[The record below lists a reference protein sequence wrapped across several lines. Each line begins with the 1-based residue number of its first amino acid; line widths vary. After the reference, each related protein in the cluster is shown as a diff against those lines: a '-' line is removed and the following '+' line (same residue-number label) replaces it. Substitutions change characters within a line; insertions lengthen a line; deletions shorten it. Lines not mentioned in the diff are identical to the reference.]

1 CAVALAHP
9 RDCSHCVEAVRRLY
23 RRIESRVCWHASQV
37 VCAEEYRTNYD
48 FGSSPPTKHHS
59 KPIPTTT
66 FNAVDSDYSKS
77 DCHLLHPL
85 ESSPGL
91 SSTSRARLR
100 EEHLDC
106 WPTSY
111 AAPIPGRAGRRD
123 YHAYHHAPHSPMPP
137 QHYYAYN
144 PQFYPHPPPQPY
156 QWRQPYPPQQYLP
169 PQHMQAPYQRSP
181 MVVTS
186 QPHLQQPMTPVTR
199 QQNPP
204 PAPPQA
210 TQSPRPV
217 QQYSHQQPPA
227 ATPSPAP
234 TPSASL
240 PPVPAAATSLKER
253 MDTPPPP
260 PSRRQSTA
268 QNPLLLPP
276 EHKQPYWPDL
286 PWYSVPESRTAF
298 PSRATPRRRRR
309 RNIRPQNNSV
319 ALPALESSEGK
330 ASAQKDEASAQAES
344 QTLSNEEPASEASTI
359 AAPSEP
365 ETPAT
370 SQAPSESEFTT
381 ASTPATPAR
390 APTASPKPTPTQQA
404 HTRRDARTA
413 IAVPSIP
420 GISKPKEAAPLTA
433 SSKDVSEKVAEDNTP
448 KAEAQQET
456 SGNEEVAA
464 VADENPK
471 TPPPKSAPAPKSW
484 ADLVKRNTKTQAPAA
499 KVNGE
504 VITNGFQL
512 PKTASLAEALKQYR
526 VQGGGALNFLEPRGL
541 VNTGNMCYMNSILQV
556 LVFCVP
562 FYNFLDQ
569 VRQRTV
575 HSMKGDTPLVDAM
588 IMFMREFKVLAGAES
603 VGVLRSLLRQE
614 QLEQY
619 GDPVTPDYVYEVI
632 RKLPRFAGMRASR
645 TAIKRTRHQ
654 QDAEEFLGFLL
665 EGLHDE
671 CVQVMQGQPDAQPSQ
686 SVSSLETVMSPGS
699 ADGWLEVGPKQK
711 ASVTRTAG
719 QQDAPSPITK
729 IFGGH
734 LRSEL
739 RVPGLKDSVTL
750 EPYKPLQLDIG
761 ASHVNN
767 IVDAL
772 KGITYTEALTGDF
785 GGKGTTAK
793 KQVFIDSLPP
803 VLVLHLKRFQ
813 YDSSFSGT
821 QKIWKK
827 VGYPLELQIPKE
839 VFPPAKRAQLQI
851 SGLPKF
857 RLTSVVYH
865 HGKSA
870 AGGHY
875 TVDVLR
881 QDSREWIRMDDTIIR
896 RIRPEDVA
904 EGGAEEDPKILAK
917 ALEQHKADQ
926 DLQKQRN
933 MYQGLDEAEKEPE
946 EEKPWSEVNG
956 HPNGHRKNWSNVAA
970 NVTNGTSTPTS
981 TTGKRTPTAKKEG
994 VRDNKVAYILL
1005 YERIHD

>member
-1 CAVALAHP
+1 MQHQYQGGPGPNIPPALP
-9 RDCSHCVEAVRRLY
+9 
-23 RRIESRVCWHASQV
+23 
-37 VCAEEYRTNYD
+37 
-48 FGSSPPTKHHS
+48 
-59 KPIPTTT
+59 
-66 FNAVDSDYSKS
+66 
-77 DCHLLHPL
+77 LHPQQ
-85 ESSPGL
+85 
-91 SSTSRARLR
+91 
-100 EEHLDC
+100 
-106 WPTSY
+106 
-111 AAPIPGRAGRRD
+111 RRD
-123 YHAYHHAPHSPMPP
+123 YHGYHHGPQSPMPP
-137 QHYYAYN
+137 QHYYGYN
-144 PQFYPHPPPQPY
+144 PQYYGHPPPQPY

-169 PQHMQAPYQRSP
+169 PQHMQPPYQRSP

-199 QQNPP
+199 QQNPL
-204 PAPPQA
+204 PAPPQT

-240 PPVPAAATSLKER
+240 PPVPAAAASPKER

-298 PSRATPRRRRR
+298 PTRATPRRRRR
-309 RNIRPQNNSV
+309 RNIRPQNDSV
-319 ALPALESSEGK
+319 ALPALESSEDK
-330 ASAQKDEASAQAES
+330 APAQKDEASAQADS
-344 QTLSNEEPASEASTI
+344 QTLSNEGPASEASTI

-381 ASTPATPAR
+381 ASTPATPAQ

-404 HTRRDARTA
+404 HTRRDTRTA

-420 GISKPKEAAPLTA
+420 GLSKPKEAAPPTT
-433 SSKDVSEKVAEDNTP
+433 SSKDVSEKAAEDTTP
-448 KAEAQQET
+448 KAEAQQAT
-456 SGNEEVAA
+456 SGNEEAA
-464 VADENPK
+464 SAAEEDPK
-471 TPPPKSAPAPKSW
+471 TPPPKPAPAPKSW

-575 HSMKGDTPLVDAM
+575 HSMKSDTPLVDAM
-588 IMFMREFKVLAGAES
+588 IMFMREFKVLASAES
-603 VGVLRSLLRQE
+603 VDVLRSLLRQE

-632 RKLPRFAGMRASR
+632 RKLPRFASMRR
-645 TAIKRTRHQ
+645 GHQ

-671 CVQVMQGQPDAQPSQ
+671 CVQVMQGQPDEQPSQ
-686 SVSSLETVMSPGS
+686 SVSSPDTVMSPGS

-772 KGITYTEALTGDF
+772 KGITYTEALIGDF

-813 YDSSFSGT
+813 YDNSFSGT

-956 HPNGHRKNWSNVAA
+956 HPSGHKKNWSNVAA